1 LRASTARVIEKW
13 KGGKGQRNE
22 RRCKASRKGKEKENL
37 EAKQER
43 MRRRRK
49 SRARKGWDGR
59 ILSETVKLMNRWRP
73 NCGKN
78 LYDHGTPSTEIWNQL
93 MTGSGYKSIFNWLCH

>member
-13 KGGKGQRNE
+13 KGGKGQRTE

-43 MRRRRK
+43 MRR
-49 SRARKGWDGR
+49 
-59 ILSETVKLMNRWRP
+59 
-73 NCGKN
+73 
-78 LYDHGTPSTEIWNQL
+78 
-93 MTGSGYKSIFNWLCH
+93 